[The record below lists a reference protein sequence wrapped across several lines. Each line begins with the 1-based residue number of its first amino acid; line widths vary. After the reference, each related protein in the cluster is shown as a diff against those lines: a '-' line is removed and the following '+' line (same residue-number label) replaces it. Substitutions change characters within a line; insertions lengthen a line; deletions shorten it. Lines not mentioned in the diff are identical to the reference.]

1 MRVVTLLSA
10 ASIAVLG
17 AGAASAQ
24 TVGIGTTK
32 GGATAQVTA
41 AISKTVSTHAG
52 GLQMRTQVMGGTQK
66 YIPVVNAGELEFGVS
81 NMMQYYMAKTVP
93 GLSKGKKYGNL
104 RLVANMMVF
113 RITWLVSKNSNIT
126 KVSDLRGKRIP
137 SGFKGAPLFHHLLS
151 AGLANGGLSY
161 DDVKKIPYIGLRQHW
176 NAFKQGK
183 IDAAWAA
190 VGTGAVKDMNAKIQ
204 GGVRFLSL
212 DNSSAAG
219 MRTTKYAPKTF
230 FIKVKPAKPLVG
242 VLKPVNVLA
251 FDYML
256 WVHKDVSSDLVGRV
270 AKAMYEN
277 EKELHAASP
286 LWRSHRSKTM
296 AKDQGEPYHP
306 GAVSFYK
313 KAGIWK
319 R

>member
-1 MRVVTLLSA
+1 MQFTGIVTVGAIVALA
-10 ASIAVLG
+10 AAN
-17 AGAASAQ
+17 ASAQ

-41 AISKTVSTHAG
+41 AISKVVSTHSG
-52 GLQMRTQVMGGTQK
+52 MQMRTQVMGGTQK

-81 NMMQYYMAKTVP
+81 NMMQYYMAKTGT
-93 GLSKGKKYGNL
+93 GLSKGKTHENL
-104 RLVANMMVF
+104 RLVANMMRF
-113 RITWLVSKNSNIT
+113 RITWLVPRNSNIR

-137 SGFKGAPLFHHLLS
+137 GGFKGAPLFHHLLS

-161 DDVKKIPYIGLRQHW
+161 SDVTMIPYIGLRQHW

-190 VGTGAVKDMNAKIQ
+190 IGTGAVKDMNAKIK

-212 DNSSAAG
+212 ETSAAAAKA
-219 MRTTKYAPKTF
+219 TTKFAPKTF
-230 FIKVKPAKPLVG
+230 FIKVNPAKPFVG
-242 VLKPVNVLA
+242 VMAPVNVLA

-256 WVHKDVSSDLVGRV
+256 WVHKGVSNDVVGRV
-270 AKAMYEN
+270 TKALYEH
-277 EKELHAASP
+277 EKDLHAASP
-286 LWRSHRSKTM
+286 LWRSHHSKTM
-296 AKDQGEPYHP
+296 AKDQGEAYHP
-306 GAVSFYK
+306 GAVDFYK
-313 KAGIWK
+313 SVGIWK